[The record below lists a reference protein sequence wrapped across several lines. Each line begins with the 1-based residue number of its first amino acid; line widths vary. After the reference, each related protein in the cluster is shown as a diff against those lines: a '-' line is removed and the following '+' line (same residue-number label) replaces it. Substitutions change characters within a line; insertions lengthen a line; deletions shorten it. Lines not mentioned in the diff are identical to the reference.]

1 VIAARHPRVQPRR
14 VLSSALS
21 SVLSLCR
28 RGSGPPGEYP
38 RWLRGRQSACFSFC
52 PFNSEPAG
60 MILRACSGWGVLRR
74 RCVCVCVCVFVCCVV
89 CWLFCAFCVFGL
101 FVVGVFVVVL
111 FCVLLC
117 VMFVF
122 FVFLSFCFMVLCVC
136 RLCLFLYLVCCFVFL
151 LCFVLCLACCV
162 LCVFVFVLFFHVSV

>member
-1 VIAARHPRVQPRR
+1 LLSGLTGIPRVAGDPTCTRPPSLTRRGCPAWHVGGGVIAARHPRVQPRR

-89 CWLFCAFCVFGL
+89 CC
-101 FVVGVFVVVL
+101 FVRFV
-111 FCVLLC
+111 
-117 VMFVF
+117 
-122 FVFLSFCFMVLCVC
+122 
-136 RLCLFLYLVCCFVFL
+136 YLVCSLLVCLL
-151 LCFVLCLACCV
+151 LCFFVCCCV
-162 LCVFVFVLFFHVSV
+162 LCLCFLCF